1 MEGLNL
7 LRGRVSMNI
16 GLFSFQKRFLHTLRR
31 PFVFPKPLKGPKIK
45 DVVSEYEKRYQN
57 KMDVDGKRFQMFHRS
72 QKDRVRPGAVLLVES
87 YSKYP
92 MKESIN
98 RFAGYLLRVRHRGP
112 KSSFL
117 LRNNVMGVG
126 VEVLFP
132 VYSPQIKSITVL
144 KENGI
149 AKRPRRAYLS
159 YLRQPRFR
167 LPPVEPLVRKFMEGK
182 KK

>member
-1 MEGLNL
+1 MNC
-7 LRGRVSMNI
+7 LRGTPSMNI
-16 GLFSFQKRFLHTLRR
+16 GILSFQRRFLHTLRR
-31 PFVFPKPLKGPKIK
+31 PFIFPKPLKGPKCK
-45 DVVSEYEKRYQN
+45 NVVAEYEKKYQN
-57 KMDVDGKRFQMFHRS
+57 SVDVNGERFQMFHRS

-92 MKESIN
+92 LKESIN

-132 VYSPQIKSITVL
+132 IYSPQIKSITVL
-144 KENGI
+144 KDNGI
-149 AKRPRRAYLS
+149 SKRPRRAYLS

-167 LPPVEPLVRKFMEGK
+167 LAPVEPLVRKYMEAK
-182 KK
+182 RK